1 MDRDDISPDSQE
13 PGMDVFLLTKPQK
26 ADRTKLC
33 LQLMARSENA
43 ALYLA
48 GDGVYNLL
56 DESLE
61 AIAKGRIFACREDLL
76 ARGVQPKV
84 TASILNDFYEI
95 LVVDMMENKTRIFA
109 F

>member
-1 MDRDDISPDSQE
+1 MDCCEISLDSEGPGRDI
-13 PGMDVFLLTKPQK
+13 FLLTKSQK